1 MMNKTI
7 LFFLLTTLL
16 APLTASSQSANPWL
30 HVEGNL
36 IKDPAGNT
44 VILRGVDFQDIK
56 EQATDRTVGLN
67 GLIDVVTN
75 PDDTLSNSPGWYTR
89 VLRFTVEPPISNLEE
104 YYQQTLKPAVDYAT
118 SKGLYVIIDWH
129 YIADVNS
136 NIESTNAFW
145 TYMAPRFNNY
155 SNVLYEVYNEPINTN
170 LTWGQFKPYMQA
182 WVDLIRKYAPHNL
195 ILAGSPVWDQRM
207 GDAATNPLTGGNIV
221 YVAHIYPGHWNATGS
236 GAVKAQ
242 VEKVV
247 KVHPVFLSEWGFS
260 ETVSTA
266 SASLLKG
273 SIASYGDPIVNWAE
287 SLGISWSAW
296 CADNDWE
303 PAMFT
308 RDWKLKVGPGEM
320 GGFTK
325 DKLYEFK
332 DDHQPSDVPCFA
344 PYLGLPQTLCGKNSV
359 TISLQSPPDGVLFK
373 WFKDG
378 EELTDQTEAMIEATE
393 TGTYRVEATL
403 GTCTMAD
410 EVDVVKT
417 MFPISL
423 GKGAVLGKDPLVIK
437 VDNAEEKFTYQ
448 WYHNNKLIEGADS
461 SSLAV
466 FDTCGAFYSVLVTSE
481 DCGFA
486 SDTFKILCARG
497 YFKGKPFDI
506 PGIIQAEDYDFQ
518 NIANTTYFDSEPA
531 NQGGAYRNDEVDI
544 EVTKDINGAYNVGW
558 TATGEWLEYSISVKE
573 NGEYPVYL
581 RVAGNPTPAVGGKV
595 HIKLNGKKA
604 SSTLTLP
611 ITGDWQK
618 WETVPLGIVNF
629 NTTDTLLRFFIEAP
643 GFNLNYIEVGPK
655 VETSIFGRNNASTLK
670 VYPNPVNDVVF
681 FSEEIPYDWTITT
694 LMGNVLMS
702 GNGMH
707 ADVSSLNR
715 GAYLLNVNGNV
726 VKIMKY

>member
-7 LFFLLTTLL
+7 LFFLLNVLL
-16 APLTASSQSANPWL
+16 APLTAFSQSATPWL

-129 YIADVNS
+129 YIADVNN

-221 YVAHIYPGHWNATGS
+221 YVAHIYPGHWNATGA

-242 VEKVV
+242 VERVV

-260 ETVSTA
+260 ETVSAA
-266 SASLLKG
+266 SGTLLKG
-273 SIASYGDPIVNWAE
+273 SIASYGQPIVDWAE

-344 PYLGLPQTLCGKNSV
+344 PFLGLPQTLCGKNSV
-359 TISLQSPPDGVLFK
+359 TLSLQSPPDGVSFK

-378 EELTDQTEAMIEATE
+378 EELTDQTEAAIEATE

-417 MFPISL
+417 KFPVSL

-481 DCGFA
+481 DCGVA

-558 TATGEWLEYSISVKE
+558 TAAGEWLEYSISVKE
-573 NGEYPVYL
+573 NGGYPVYL

-618 WETVPLGIVNF
+618 WETVSLGIVNF
-629 NTTDTLLRFFIEAP
+629 NTTDTLLRFFIEVP

-655 VETSIFGRNNASTLK
+655 VETSILGRGNASTLK

-694 LMGNVLMS
+694 LMGNVLMK
-702 GNGMH
+702 GQGLH

-715 GAYLLNVNGNV
+715 GTYLLNVNGNV